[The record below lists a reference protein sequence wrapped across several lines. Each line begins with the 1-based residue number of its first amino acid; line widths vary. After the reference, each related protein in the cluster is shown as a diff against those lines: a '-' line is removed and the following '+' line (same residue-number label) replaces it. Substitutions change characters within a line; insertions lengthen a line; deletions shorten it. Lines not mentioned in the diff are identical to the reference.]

1 MRVGVSLP
9 IREMRN
15 DLGAIKAYAQ
25 LAEELGLTHLRVPEQ
40 IARPGNSHLH
50 ESMMILSYLAAVT
63 EKIELFPSV
72 IMLPARQTVLFAKQA
87 AELDVLSGGRV
98 RIGVGVGGSQEE
110 YAALG
115 VDFHTRG
122 RRCSEQMQL
131 LKQLWT
137 QEEVDFEGEFDKVK
151 GVGINPL
158 PVQRPIPMWIG
169 ARSVPGESVVKR
181 IAHYA
186 DGWLVLCS
194 PEEFPDVR
202 DRIASEA
209 KIAGRDP
216 GSIGMEAGV
225 AVVGPREDE
234 WKERVINWRRAGLSH
249 ICLRTLG
256 GGLSNDE
263 HLSRLRQ
270 AVLEMPEEISLS

>member
-1 MRVGVSLP
+1 
-9 IREMRN
+9 
-15 DLGAIKAYAQ
+15 
-25 LAEELGLTHLRVPEQ
+25 
-40 IARPGNSHLH
+40 
-50 ESMMILSYLAAVT
+50 MMILSYLAAVT

-72 IMLPARQTVLFAKQA
+72 IMLPARQTVLFARQA

-122 RRCSEQMQL
+122 RRCSEQMRL

-137 QEEVDFEGEFDKVK
+137 QEEVNFEGAFDTVK

-158 PVQRPIPMWIG
+158 PVQRPIPMWVG
-169 ARSVPGESVVKR
+169 ARPVPGESVVKR

-194 PEEFPDVR
+194 PDEFPDVR

-209 KIAGRDP
+209 RIAGRDP

-225 AVVGPREDE
+225 AVVGPREHE
-234 WKERVINWRRAGLSH
+234 WKERVVNWQHAGLTH
-249 ICLRTLG
+249 LCLRTLG
-256 GGLSNDE
+256 GDLSNDE

-270 AVLEMPEEISLS
+270 AVQEMPEEVSLG